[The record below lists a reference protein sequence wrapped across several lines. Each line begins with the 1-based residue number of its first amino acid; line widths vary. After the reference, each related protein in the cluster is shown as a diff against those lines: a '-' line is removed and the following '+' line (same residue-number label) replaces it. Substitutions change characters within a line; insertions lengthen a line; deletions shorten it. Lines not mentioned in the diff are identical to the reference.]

1 MVNASIL
8 LLLMSCV
15 GWGQTLVASAAD
27 RRNLDLTPGGLAAL
41 YCKGMTGDPAK
52 TTVEVNGLRASV
64 TYASETQINF
74 VVPEKVRPGTARV
87 VATSS
92 SGRQTT
98 AEAPLRDVS
107 PSLFTR
113 TADGLGEVSAMDAV
127 RRTSGPF
134 PTGPDTLIM
143 ILGTGIRNAKQVAV
157 TIGGRP
163 APVTSFGPEGKS
175 EGLDQ
180 VTIRIP
186 PGFAVQGALALEL
199 TADGRTS
206 GKGVTLTLIAPQGR

>member
-1 MVNASIL
+1 M
-8 LLLMSCV
+8 LLMSCV
-15 GWGQTLVASAAD
+15 GWGQTLVTSAAD
-27 RRNLDLTPGGLAAL
+27 RRNLELTPGGLAAL
-41 YCKGMTGDPAK
+41 YCKEMTGDPAK

-74 VVPEKVRPGTARV
+74 VVPEKTRPGTARV

-92 SGRQTT
+92 TGRQAT

-113 TADGLGEVSAMDAV
+113 TADGIGEASAVDAV

-143 ILGTGIRNAKQVAV
+143 LLGTGIRNAKQVAV

-163 APVTSFGPEGKS
+163 VPLTSFGPEGKS
-175 EGLDQ
+175 QGLDQ
-180 VTIRIP
+180 VTVRIP
-186 PGFAVQGALALEL
+186 PGFASQGALSLEL
-199 TADGRTS
+199 TADGRTT
-206 GKGVTLTLIAPQGR
+206 GKGVTLTLRAPK